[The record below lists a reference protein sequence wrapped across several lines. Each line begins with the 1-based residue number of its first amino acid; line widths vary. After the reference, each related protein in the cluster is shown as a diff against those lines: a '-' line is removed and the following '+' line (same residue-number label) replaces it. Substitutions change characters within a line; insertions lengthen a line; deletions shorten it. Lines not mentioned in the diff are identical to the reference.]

1 MKEQLIKPASKPR
14 GGLLKALCC
23 CFKPEPTLGISS
35 ADMSVTHSIAS
46 QIAKLELPI
55 NEYAMGRTYLLGK
68 GSSRLAVQ
76 FNHIS
81 FDRPPR
87 PLSKANKPLNVASK
101 AWAKRYELFSRF
113 DQGIEITKD
122 SWEIS
127 IPEVFAEHMCNRFTH
142 CKIIDAYCGSGSL
155 TVQLAQRNQV
165 AALDTSS
172 DNIASARHNVGVYQV
187 ADSVRFY
194 QGELMEFSSKLT
206 ADAVFLA
213 PPWTFSEYFD
223 LIQLS
228 SPLEELIEAA
238 SKAAPSAVLYLPVN
252 YDPAD
257 LCEAVHSY
265 SDFDQVVEFEVF
277 FYKNKPVALVC
288 YLGACVRLS
297 HSDLSSIVASKLGC
311 RADLGLAE
319 LVEASSVR
327 KLIDSLTR
335 TEHELTGRGQQ
346 NVELLIRNYAKFHAP
361 KDDDTVRLWARTDC
375 LDSELIRLAL
385 RNCRLGNFIEE
396 PANKTQG
403 LKVLIAGQELIGAH
417 SIVRFLY
424 QRAKMYPVNLY
435 RAYLTDSICDFVRDI
450 FAEVKASPSVAEY
463 LNSGGRQ
470 RLEVLDSRMG
480 KGYGEAHKTLGDL
493 YVECL
498 VRFCLEDAPFLP
510 ANLSRYYSSSIF
522 SL

>member
-1 MKEQLIKPASKPR
+1 MKEQLIKPTSKPR
-14 GGLLKALCC
+14 GSFLKALCC
-23 CFKPEPTLGISS
+23 CFKPEPAFGMSS
-35 ADMSVTHSIAS
+35 SDMSVTQSIAS

-55 NEYAMGRTYLLGK
+55 NEYAMGRTYLIGK

-87 PLSKANKPLNVASK
+87 AFSKASKPINVPSK
-101 AWAKRYELFSRF
+101 AWAKRYELFSLF

-122 SWEIS
+122 SWDIG
-127 IPEVFAEHMCNRFTH
+127 IPEVFAEHMGSRFTH

-155 TVQLAQRNQV
+155 TVQLARSNQV
-165 AALDTSS
+165 AALDTST
-172 DNIASARHNVGVYQV
+172 DRIASARHNVGVYQV
-187 ADSVRFY
+187 AHSVRFY
-194 QGELMEFSSKLT
+194 QGELIEFSNKLT
-206 ADAVFLA
+206 ADAVFLT

-228 SPLEELIEAA
+228 SPLEELLEAA

-252 YDPAD
+252 YDPVA
-257 LCEAVHSY
+257 LCEAVHSH

-311 RADLGLAE
+311 RADLRLTE
-319 LVEASSVR
+319 LVEGSSVR

-346 NVELLIRNYAKFHAP
+346 NVEVLIKNHSKFHAP
-361 KDDDTVRLWARTDC
+361 KADDLVRLWARTDC

-396 PANKTQG
+396 PASRTQE
-403 LKVLIAGQELIGAH
+403 LKVLITGQELIGAH

-435 RAYLTDSICDFVRDI
+435 KAYLADSVIDLVRDI
-450 FAEVKASPSVAEY
+450 TAEVKASPSVAEY

-470 RLEVLDSRMG
+470 RLELLDSRMG
-480 KGYGEAHKTLGDL
+480 KGYGEVHKTLGDL

-498 VRFCLEDAPFLP
+498 VRFCLKNVPALP

-522 SL
+522 SF